1 MAGAKK
7 KKGPRQLVGL
17 KSTVSG
23 NINYYSSRNK
33 RNRQEKGQGK
43 LKLMKFD
50 PTPGVRKHVEHV
62 EVEKLK

>member
-1 MAGAKK
+1 MANKK
-7 KKGPRQLVGL
+7 KKGPRATVAL

-23 NINYYSSRNK
+23 KITHYTSRNK

-50 PTPGVRKHVEHV
+50 NTPGVRRHVEHV
-62 EVEKLK
+62 EVDKLK